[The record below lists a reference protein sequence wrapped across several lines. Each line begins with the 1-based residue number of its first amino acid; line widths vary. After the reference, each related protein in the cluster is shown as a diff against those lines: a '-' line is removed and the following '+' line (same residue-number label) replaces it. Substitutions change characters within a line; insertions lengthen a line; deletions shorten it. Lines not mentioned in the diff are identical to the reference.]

1 MSPQRILLVADHDP
15 VVRQAMVDGLA
26 DAHGFIVIPVGTLS
40 EVDAAIKAK
49 GSRFDA
55 VILDVAMPDRDGSD
69 YCAKLRCQGH
79 STTVVLLTGHD
90 SEAEVVRGLDAGPND
105 YIAKPLRMN
114 ELRARL
120 RTQWRMSEDR
130 PEAVFAIGPYTF
142 RPAAKL
148 LHDPIRNCRIPL
160 TAKEAAILK
169 FLVLSDGRPMG
180 RQILLRDV
188 WGYHSGA
195 TTHTVETHI
204 HRLRRKMELH
214 PKRPALLL
222 SEHGGYRLNM
232 TAGAADETRGRP
244 GVSPG

>member
-55 VILDVAMPDRDGSD
+55 VILDVAMPDGDGSD

-79 STTVVLLTGHD
+79 STTVVLLAGHD
-90 SEAEVVRGLDAGPND
+90 SEAEVVRGLDAGAND